1 MPIAPHNLVVSV
13 WSSGRRT
20 QTNCVGGGS
29 TTLQHLDVVD
39 FITNAE
45 PCIELCG
52 ECTNS
57 HNAAPL
63 RPLPDTTAQ
72 SGSLYTKGLLGYAY
86 WMVGNISPNQVKT
99 CPIGVNIEV
108 YGEIYEGDGDCF
120 VGFDASASEYPSIS
134 SSYSLDDLRTN

>member
-1 MPIAPHNLVVSV
+1 MPIAPNNLVVSV
-13 WSSGRRT
+13 WSSGRKT

-29 TTLQHLDVVD
+29 TTLQNVDVVD

-57 HNAAPL
+57 LNVAPL
-63 RPLPDTTAQ
+63 LPLPA
-72 SGSLYTKGLLGYAY
+72 SKAYTKGLLGYAY

-99 CPIGVNIEV
+99 CPMGVNIEV
-108 YGEIYEGDGDCF
+108 YGQIYEGDGDCF
-120 VGFDASASEYPSIS
+120 AGFSASASEYPSIS
-134 SSYSLDDLRTN
+134 SSYSLDELRTN